1 MSTDKKSHQ
10 WYMKQALKEAKK
22 AYLIG
27 EAPIGAIIVRAGE
40 IVARAHNERELKQD
54 ATKHAEI
61 TAIKKACAKLGT
73 WRLNDCDMYVTLEPC
88 AMCAGALVQCR
99 MGRLFMGA
107 SDPKAGAVGSVINI
121 LTVKSFNH
129 HVELYEGIMEDECSQ
144 LLKDF
149 FSELRIRGSRR

>member
-1 MSTDKKSHQ
+1 
-10 WYMKQALKEAKK
+10 MKQALKEAKK

-73 WRLNDCDMYVTLEPC
+73 WRLNDCDMYVTLEP
-88 AMCAGALVQCR
+88 
-99 MGRLFMGA
+99 F
-107 SDPKAGAVGSVINI
+107 S
-121 LTVKSFNH
+121 
-129 HVELYEGIMEDECSQ
+129 
-144 LLKDF
+144 LLKALIITL
-149 FSELRIRGSRR
+149 SYMKELWKMNAPSY